1 MGSVIHDST
10 LNNKV
15 KCGCNYISRTKSLT
29 LFSLCSKT
37 MSCKI
42 KSFKSDIILNKRPF
56 IMSENIGWFQ
66 RVHMVSYY
74 HNSLAIHCVYMHLIY
89 TGYLNTG
96 I

>member
-42 KSFKSDIILNKRPF
+42 KSFISDIILNKRPF
-56 IMSENIGWFQ
+56 IMSENNGWFQ
-66 RVHMVSYY
+66 RVHMVSCY
-74 HNSLAIHCVYMHLIY
+74 HNSLAIHCVYMHLIC